1 MFIYVMSENDKNR
14 LVDAGAV
21 LVKEDLRN
29 SVWVLTVG
37 DGMNFN
43 LDDIPHV
50 ISYSLS
56 F

>member
-1 MFIYVMSENDKNR
+1 MFVYVMSENDKDR
-14 LVDAGAV
+14 LINAGAI

-29 SVWVLTVG
+29 SVWVLSVG
-37 DGMNFN
+37 EGLNFE